1 MSLVFNRD
9 FDLELAR
16 EDAQTRRDA
25 RARHT
30 PEELAEAVSA
40 AREAAFAEGR
50 CAGHAEGLAQA
61 AAADDARRAAIL
73 EALMPQMLSLV
84 QAADTHRAALETQ
97 LLDFALSVC
106 EQVFPEL
113 LKHRAH
119 DRALAQVRRALS
131 VGLGSATLQVSLSP
145 EALRLLHEDL
155 DISIAECGL
164 QGRVEMRADPALA
177 DGDVRVTWDSG
188 FLEYSYASICNR
200 ILRVLREARTAA
212 PTHFLEQ

>member
-16 EDAQTRRDA
+16 EDQQSRRDA
-25 RARHT
+25 QARHT
-30 PEELAEAVSA
+30 PEELADAVA
-40 AREAAFAEGR
+40 VARAAAFAEGR
-50 CAGHAEGLAQA
+50 CAGHSEGLAEA
-61 AAADDARRAAIL
+61 AAADDSRRVAAL
-73 EALMPQMLSLV
+73 EALMPQMLAIV
-84 QAADTHRAALETQ
+84 QAADRHRAALEAQ

-131 VGLGSATLQVSLSP
+131 VGLGSATLQVALSP
-145 EALRLLHEDL
+145 DALRLLQEDL
-155 DISIAECGL
+155 DISISESGL
-164 QGRVEMRADPALA
+164 QGRVETRADPALA

-200 ILRVLREARTAA
+200 ILRVLREARTTA
-212 PTHFLEQ
+212 PTPFLER